1 MELSLLWSCRFYG
14 AVAFMELSLL
24 GT

>member
-24 GT
+24 WS